1 MVGLAALF
9 TCGGGVLADQPA
21 ASSAG
26 ANELPNSMPQDGLF
40 SSIKQSIKEG
50 DRDVVRGHFDLGS
63 PPNVH
68 RYYCLVDPRSGTLE
82 PNGVLGDP
90 VSRDDGMTGIKSNA
104 VSLYRCAKAE
114 QQGILVTDGY
124 VLSGRAALGVA
135 RAQRAQTPPPA
146 AQTPPAAAQTP
157 AVPPLQSP
165 APTPSEVS
173 VAPASSAPPVVAPGA
188 LAASA
193 PSAPAQAP
201 APKPAKIDRVDVSGV
216 RIGMSLDEARAVL
229 KSKRLQQYK
238 EWTETLSYV
247 EGGRGAPL
255 PNGRFVNAIGAWSA
269 PAAAAGDSRESA
281 GEAFEIMFTPE
292 PGKERA
298 MAIIHSVGYTLPR
311 AIHESALEDGL
322 VKKYGGFSAAGD
334 LPQSPTWRIQ
344 SGGEVATG
352 DACNRRGL
360 FGGLGELDLAGTAR
374 ENLALKKPLE
384 EFQYQV
390 ERCGSAIVTED
401 HFTANAGALA
411 EDRLV
416 TRYTVTAYSP
426 VFAYQG
432 ARAATQLIQASG
444 HEASKSD
451 AKTRSEPAP
460 DL

>member
-1 MVGLAALF
+1 
-9 TCGGGVLADQPA
+9 
-21 ASSAG
+21 
-26 ANELPNSMPQDGLF
+26 
-40 SSIKQSIKEG
+40 
-50 DRDVVRGHFDLGS
+50 
-63 PPNVH
+63 
-68 RYYCLVDPRSGTLE
+68 
-82 PNGVLGDP
+82 
-90 VSRDDGMTGIKSNA
+90 
-104 VSLYRCAKAE
+104 
-114 QQGILVTDGY
+114 
-124 VLSGRAALGVA
+124 
-135 RAQRAQTPPPA
+135 
-146 AQTPPAAAQTP
+146 
-157 AVPPLQSP
+157 
-165 APTPSEVS
+165 
-173 VAPASSAPPVVAPGA
+173 
-188 LAASA
+188 
-193 PSAPAQAP
+193 
-201 APKPAKIDRVDVSGV
+201 
-216 RIGMSLDEARAVL
+216 MSLDEARAVL

-238 EWTETLSYV
+238 ERTETLSYV
-247 EGGRGAPL
+247 DGGNGTPQSV
-255 PNGRFVNAIGAWSA
+255 PNGRFVNAIAAWSPPTA
-269 PAAAAGDSRESA
+269 VAGDSRESA

-344 SGGEVATG
+344 SGGEVAVG
-352 DACNRRGL
+352 DTCNRRAL

-426 VFAYQG
+426 VLAYDG
-432 ARAATQLIQASG
+432 ARAAAQLIHASG
-444 HEASKSD
+444 HGPGNPG
-451 AKTRSEPAP
+451 AKPPSEPAP

>member
-1 MVGLAALF
+1 MVGLAAILA
-9 TCGGGVLADQPA
+9 CGSGVLADQPA
-21 ASSAG
+21 ASSAS

-40 SSIKQSIKEG
+40 SSIKQSLKQG
-50 DRDVVRGHFDLGS
+50 DQDVVRGRFDLGS

-68 RYYCLVDPRSGTLE
+68 RYYCLVDPKSGALE

-90 VSRDDGMTGIKSNA
+90 ISRADGMTGIKSSA

-124 VLSGRAALGVA
+124 ALSGRAALGVA
-135 RAQRAQTPPPA
+135 RAQRAQAPPA
-146 AQTPPAAAQTP
+146 PAQTP
-157 AVPPLQSP
+157 AAPPLQSP
-165 APTPSEVS
+165 APAPAQVS
-173 VAPASSAPPVVAPGA
+173 AAPASSGPPVVAPSA
-188 LAASA
+188 VAAPA
-193 PSAPAQAP
+193 PPTPAQAP
-201 APKPAKIDRVDVSGV
+201 APMPANIDRVDVSGV

-229 KSKRLQQYK
+229 KSKRLPQYK
-238 EWTETLSYV
+238 ERTETLSYV
-247 EGGRGAPL
+247 DGGKGTPQSV
-255 PNGRFVNAIGAWSA
+255 PNGRFVNTIAAWSA
-269 PAAAAGDSRESA
+269 PTAVAGDSRESA

-298 MAIIHSVGYTLPR
+298 MAIIHSVGYALPH
-311 AIHESALEDGL
+311 AIHERALEDGL

-334 LPQSPTWRIQ
+334 FPQSPTWRIQ

-360 FGGLGELDLAGTAR
+360 LGGLGELDLAGAAR
-374 ENLALKKPLE
+374 ENLALKKPLQ

-390 ERCGSAIVTED
+390 ERCASAIVTED

-426 VFAYQG
+426 VLAYEG

-444 HEASKSD
+444 HEASKSN
-451 AKTRSEPAP
+451 AKARSEPAP